1 MKRIHIITIAFVL
14 GIVLVPLSVA
24 AKDGQPSTVKPPEPT
39 TTKSSEP
46 QLPHPELG
54 TSGKKADTTTT
65 TPSTDGTEVKRERLS
80 TDKLKT
86 CEERQTQ
93 VNEIMA
99 RILTRTKANFTRI
112 TTAAER
118 AEAFYT
124 QQGNVLSNY
133 DALLATVTSTKAA
146 AQAAID
152 TLSSTSTFSCT
163 SDAPKA
169 DIQDFRTHRES
180 KVTAMTAYRD
190 AVKALIKGIKS
201 VQPTD
206 TTTTQATTEV
216 KQ

>member
-1 MKRIHIITIAFVL
+1 MKRIKIIMLALVL

-24 AKDGQPSTVKPPEPT
+24 AKDSQPDTNKLPEPT
-39 TTKSSEP
+39 TTKSTEP
-46 QLPHPELG
+46 QIPHPEPG
-54 TSGKKADTTTT
+54 TSGKKADTTKETT
-65 TPSTDGTEVKRERLS
+65 STDGTEVKRERLS

-93 VNEIMA
+93 ISETMA
-99 RILTRTKANFTRI
+99 RIVTRTEANFTRI

-133 DALLATVTSTKAA
+133 DTLLAVVTSTKAA
-146 AQAAID
+146 AQAAIN

-169 DIQDFRTHRES
+169 DIQGFRTHRET

-206 TTTTQATTEV
+206 TVTTSTTEV